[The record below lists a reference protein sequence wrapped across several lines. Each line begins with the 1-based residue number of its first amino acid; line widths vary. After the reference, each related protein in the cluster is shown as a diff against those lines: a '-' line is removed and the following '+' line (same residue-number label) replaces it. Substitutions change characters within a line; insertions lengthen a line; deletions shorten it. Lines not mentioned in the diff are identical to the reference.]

1 MILYLR
7 SIISIY
13 IIIRTLHGVYVSYLF
28 LYTMLNII
36 NQPMF
41 WIYSYF
47 NKEIEI
53 NEKEVENE
61 YILINI

>member
-36 NQPMF
+36 RQPIF

-47 NKEIEI
+47 NKDIEI
-53 NEKEVENE
+53 NEKEVEND

>member
-1 MILYLR
+1 
-7 SIISIY
+7 
-13 IIIRTLHGVYVSYLF
+13 
-28 LYTMLNII
+28 MLNII

>member
-36 NQPMF
+36 HQPMF

-53 NEKEVENE
+53 NEKEVEND